1 MITIVQVIQAALKVV
16 NTCNHNGNITDVKLY
31 AWNMHKYNNK
41 KKKKKERKKIQFI
54 LMQLI
59 MMMTIVINPFI
70 VSIYFLYLNRIEMTR
85 Y

>member
-31 AWNMHKYNNK
+31 AWNMYKYNTK
-41 KKKKKERKKIQFI
+41 KKKRKKK
-54 LMQLI
+54 
-59 MMMTIVINPFI
+59 N
-70 VSIYFLYLNRIEMTR
+70 SIYTNATNYDDDNS